1 MQEQE
6 QPGSERG
13 YTSEESYQKQKTL
26 KKFSLPLSLHPPSG
40 IAQSLL
46 HFFATLPFLSVH
58 VSLEIWPPCD
68 VSICSSDQI
77 PSLQVNSPEGIIP
90 ALSKLNFGEIASY
103 WLSISLVST
112 VCLSE
117 KANERKISPYLC
129 PAAHV
134 GRFFFFF
141 KLNYSCFVMLY

>member
-46 HFFATLPFLSVH
+46 CFFATLPFLSVH
-58 VSLEIWPPCD
+58 VSLEIWLPCD
-68 VSICSSDQI
+68 VSICSWDQI
-77 PSLQVNSPEGIIP
+77 PSLQMNSPEGIIP

-103 WLSISLVST
+103 RLSVSLVST
-112 VCLSE
+112 VCLAE
-117 KANERKISPYLC
+117 KAQECKISPYLC
-129 PAAHV
+129 PSSPCRQV
-134 GRFFFFF
+134 VFVFFF
-141 KLNYSCFVMLY
+141 LIEL